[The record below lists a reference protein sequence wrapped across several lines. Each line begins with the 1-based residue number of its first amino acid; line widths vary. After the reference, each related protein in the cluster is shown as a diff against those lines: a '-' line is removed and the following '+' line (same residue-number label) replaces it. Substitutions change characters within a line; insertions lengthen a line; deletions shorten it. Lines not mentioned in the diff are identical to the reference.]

1 MTKSDIVD
9 VVAASAKLSKA
20 DAGRALA
27 SVLESISEALKR
39 GESVSIIGFGTFSVK
54 HRAARVGRNPQNG
67 QAMNI
72 QASRNPSFKPG
83 KSLQE
88 AVNS

>member
-9 VVAASAKLSKA
+9 VVAASTKLSKA
-20 DAGRALA
+20 DVGRALA
-27 SVLESISEALKR
+27 SVLESIAEALKR

-67 QAMNI
+67 QAMDI

-83 KSLQE
+83 KNLQE
-88 AVNS
+88 AVNA

>member
-9 VVAASAKLSKA
+9 VVAASTKLSKA

-27 SVLESISEALKR
+27 SVLESIAEALKR

-67 QAMNI
+67 QAMDI

-88 AVNS
+88 AVNA

>member
-9 VVAASAKLSKA
+9 VVATSTKLSKA

-27 SVLESISEALKR
+27 CVLESIADALKR

-67 QAMNI
+67 QAMDI

-88 AVNS
+88 AVNV